1 MPRTSS
7 PNRNFFW
14 PALLIG
20 LGALLLALALEAFP
34 PTVAD
39 LIRRSWPAL
48 LVLIGL
54 TVLLD
59 QIAPLRRF
67 APLIALVLVAGGIA
81 VLLNMAY
88 ANRAATLRTENVVS
102 FAQPLDASV
111 ERLHVIV
118 RGLETSVE
126 ISPTISDQQAIL
138 SAEFQGSVESVVEP
152 QLEVGADG
160 VATFTIIETR
170 PDAIPALETMGRGQM
185 RLELPLGLPITLD
198 FTNDNGT
205 VSLNLLGLQIARLDV
220 IMNAGDLLL
229 SLPTT
234 PLERRAEVFLA
245 RGDVTV
251 FVPDSIGLQ
260 VTTNGKTPQFA
271 EGAYLVDPST
281 SAYLTRRFDTFAT
294 TIDLNLTVGGS
305 IRLD

>member
-1 MPRTSS
+1 VQRTSS

-20 LGALLLALALEAFP
+20 LGALLLALALDAFP

-39 LIRRSWPAL
+39 LIRRAWPAL

-59 QIAPLRRF
+59 QIGAVRRF
-67 APLIALVLVAGGIA
+67 APLIALVLVAGGLA

-88 ANRAATLRTENVVS
+88 ANRAGTLRNENVVR
-102 FAQPLDASV
+102 FAQPLDETVQS
-111 ERLHVIV
+111 LHVIV

-126 ISPTISDQQAIL
+126 ISPTIPDQQAIL
-138 SAEFQGSVESVVEP
+138 SAEFQGSTESVVEP
-152 QLEVGADG
+152 QFEVGADG
-160 VATFTIIETR
+160 VATFSLVETR

-185 RLELPLGLPITLD
+185 RLELPLGMPIVLD
-198 FTNDNGT
+198 FTNDNGI
-205 VSLNLLGLQIARLDV
+205 VSLNLLGLQVTRLDV
-220 IMNAGDLLL
+220 VMSEGDLLL

-234 PLERRAEVFLA
+234 ALERRAEVFVS

-271 EGAYLVDPST
+271 EGTYLVDPSS
-281 SAYLTRRFDTFAT
+281 SAYLTRRFDTFDT

-305 IRLD
+305 IRLE